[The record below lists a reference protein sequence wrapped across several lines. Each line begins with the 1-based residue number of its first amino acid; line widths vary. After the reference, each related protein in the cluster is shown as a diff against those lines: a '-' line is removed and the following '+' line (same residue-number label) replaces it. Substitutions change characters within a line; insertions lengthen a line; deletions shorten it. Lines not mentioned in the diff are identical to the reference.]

1 MDKELLTESL
11 VLVDGQ
17 EEALTPRFYEILFAR
32 YPAVRPMFSADI
44 GPQAK
49 MLRGAV
55 IAVLDHLDDAA
66 WLTDTLGALGAR
78 HAGWGVTAPMYDAV
92 AECMI
97 AAMEELGGGAW
108 TPAMTA
114 EWIAALGAVASL
126 MQAGASAADEVDGAD
141 GVSAR

>member
-11 VLVDGQ
+11 LLVDGQ

-32 YPAVRPMFSADI
+32 YPEVRPMFSSDI
-44 GPQAK
+44 RPQAR
-49 MLRGAV
+49 MLREAI
-55 IAVLDHLDDAA
+55 IAVLDHLDDSA
-66 WLTDTLGALGAR
+66 WLADTLGALGAR

-97 AAMEELGGGAW
+97 AAMQELGGEAW

-114 EWIAALGAVASL
+114 EWTSALGAVAGL
-126 MQAGASAADEVDGAD
+126 MQAGAASVEVAEP
-141 GVSAR
+141 A